1 MSIFKIYGKKI
12 WVAGHNGMVGK
23 AVVRQ
28 LEKKNCEIFTVD
40 RQSLDLTIQQD
51 VNNWFAYN
59 KPDAVILCA
68 AKVGGILANDRYP
81 AEFIYQNL
89 MIEANIINAAHINE
103 ISKLLFLGS
112 SCIYPKLASQ
122 PIKESALLTGSL
134 ENTNEWYALAK
145 IAGIKLCQAYRK
157 QYGSNFISAMPT
169 NLYGPYD
176 NFNLDTSHVIP
187 ALIRKTHEALIENR
201 KAIKVWGS
209 GLPKREFMHV
219 DDCAE
224 GIIFL
229 LENYS
234 DMEHV
239 NLGTGQELSIGDL
252 IEIIK
257 STVGFK
263 GQTEFDTSKPDGTP
277 RKLLNSEKIQALG
290 WSPSISLQEGLKKT
304 YQWYLA
310 NH

>member
-1 MSIFKIYGKKI
+1 M
-12 WVAGHNGMVGK
+12 
-23 AVVRQ
+23 
-28 LEKKNCEIFTVD
+28 
-40 RQSLDLTIQQD
+40 
-51 VNNWFAYN
+51 
-59 KPDAVILCA
+59 
-68 AKVGGILANDRYP
+68 
-81 AEFIYQNL
+81 
-89 MIEANIINAAHINE
+89 
-103 ISKLLFLGS
+103 
-112 SCIYPKLASQ
+112 
-122 PIKESALLTGSL
+122 
-134 ENTNEWYALAK
+134 
-145 IAGIKLCQAYRK
+145 
-157 QYGSNFISAMPT
+157 
-169 NLYGPYD
+169 
-176 NFNLDTSHVIP
+176 
-187 ALIRKTHEALIENR
+187 IRKTHEALIENR

-234 DMEHV
+234 DIEHV

-304 YQWYLA
+304 YHWYLA